1 MTTGSKNKDKMTKDS
16 GFPEKERFMEKVLG
30 AYRHGAGADDLP
42 SDAEAARALIPPG
55 TAAVRD
61 FSYIAPEFP
70 ALTAENCVGCMECVT
85 ACPDTAI
92 LAKVIGK
99 ADLEKELAA
108 VVDATE
114 RERLRLRFAE
124 TTKYSGIFEKRGEEG
139 GMFGLFVD
147 PTKCKGCGECAE
159 VCGTHEALS
168 MVRKTPPEVEAYKR
182 EVAFFR
188 KLPDTPAKYVSGKA
202 LADMMLADRSL
213 LYVGGAGSCMGC
225 GEATSIRMMLAA
237 TGFVHGP
244 ENMAIVAATGC
255 NSVYASSYP
264 FNPYLV
270 PWTNS
275 LFENVTSDAM
285 GIRLRWN
292 QMGWQDKKLW
302 AIGGD
307 GGILDIGFGALSRL
321 LASGMDINVMIM
333 DTQVYSNTGG
343 QASTATYTGQ
353 DAEMAPFGKAIAGK
367 QERRKE
373 VGIIAM
379 MHPDVYVAQT
389 ITSDIN
395 HFYRSIMAA
404 NEFKGPSVISVYCT
418 CQPEHQVADNMS
430 SKQSRLAK
438 DSRAFPI
445 FIYDPRQGESIR
457 ERLSLQGNPAMKDDW
472 YINPKTEEPLD
483 FIAFARTEGR
493 FAKQFDK
500 DGNPSETLLATQQD
514 RLAYWRLL
522 QELAGIR

>member
-1 MTTGSKNKDKMTKDS
+1 
-16 GFPEKERFMEKVLG
+16 
-30 AYRHGAGADDLP
+30 
-42 SDAEAARALIPPG
+42 
-55 TAAVRD
+55 
-61 FSYIAPEFP
+61 
-70 ALTAENCVGCMECVT
+70 MECVT
-85 ACPDTAI
+85 ECPDTAI
-92 LAKVIGK
+92 LGKVAEPAVLQDALTGIPEEPLRERIASQWTVTNK
-99 ADLEKELAA
+99 YFTVLEKKGLGGGK
-108 VVDATE
+108 
-114 RERLRLRFAE
+114 F
-124 TTKYSGIFEKRGEEG
+124 GIFI
-139 GMFGLFVD
+139 D
-147 PTKCKGCGECAE
+147 PTKCKGCAECVDA
-159 VCGTHEALS
+159 CGDHDALR
-168 MVRKTPPEVEAYKR
+168 MVRKNDDNMRWIRTAFRFYSSMPE
-182 EVAFFR
+182 
-188 KLPDTPAKYVSGKA
+188 TPARFVNEKA
-202 LADMMLADRSL
+202 LADMMLTERSL

-244 ENMAIVAATGC
+244 ENVAIVAATGC

-285 GIRLRWN
+285 GIRLRWD
-292 QMGWQDKKLW
+292 QIGWREKKLW

-321 LASGMDINVMIM
+321 LASGMDVNVMIM

-353 DAEMAPFGKAIAGK
+353 DAEMAPHGKAVSGK

-395 HFYRSIMAA
+395 HFYRSIIGA
-404 NEFKGPSVISVYCT
+404 NEFKGPSVVSVYCT

-430 SKQSRLAK
+430 SKQSRAAK
-438 DSRAFPI
+438 DSRTFPI
-445 FIYDPRQGESIR
+445 FIYDPRQGSSVR
-457 ERLSLQGNPAMKDDW
+457 ERLSLQGNPSVKEDW
-472 YINPKTEEPLD
+472 YTNPKTEEPFD

-500 DGNPSETLLATQQD
+500 DGNPSETLLTAQDD
-514 RLAYWRLL
+514 RLSYWRLL

>member
-1 MTTGSKNKDKMTKDS
+1 MTMTDAPTKPDAKTGYPDR
-16 GFPEKERFMEKVLG
+16 ERFIEDVLG
-30 AYRHGAGADDLP
+30 AYRHGRGADDLP

-70 ALTAENCVGCMECVT
+70 ALLNEACVGCMECVA
-85 ACPDTAI
+85 ACPDSAI

-99 ADLEKELAA
+99 SDLEKELAA
-108 VVDATE
+108 VDDAAFK
-114 RERLRLRFAE
+114 ERLRKRFVE
-124 TTKYSGIFEKRGEEG
+124 TTKYAGIFEKKGEEG
-139 GMFGLFVD
+139 GKFGLFID

-159 VCGTHEALS
+159 LCPADALE
-168 MVRKTPPEVEAYKR
+168 MVRKTPAEVEAYKR

-188 KLPDTPAKYVSGKA
+188 KLPDTPAKYISGKA
-202 LADMMLADRSL
+202 LADVMLAERAR

-237 TGFVHGP
+237 TGFVYGP

-255 NSVYASSYP
+255 NSVYGSAYP
-264 FNPYLV
+264 FNPFLV

-292 QMGWQDKKLW
+292 QMGWEDKRLW

-307 GGILDIGFGALSRL
+307 GAILDIGFGSLSRL
-321 LASGMDINVMIM
+321 LASGMDINVLIM

-353 DAEMAPFGKAIAGK
+353 DAEMAPFGSAIRGK

-373 VGIIAM
+373 VGVIAM
-379 MHPDVYVAQT
+379 MHPEVFVAQT
-389 ITSDIN
+389 VTSDIN
-395 HFYRSIMAA
+395 HFYRSIMGA
-404 NEFKGPSVISVYCT
+404 NEFRGPAVVSAYCT
-418 CQPEHQVADNMS
+418 CQPEHQVADDRS
-430 SKQSRLAK
+430 SHQSRLAK
-438 DSRAFPI
+438 DSRTFPV
-445 FIYDPRQGESIR
+445 FIYDPRRGDSMH
-457 ERLSLQGNPAMKDDW
+457 ERLSLQGNPAVKEDW

-493 FAKQFDK
+493 FSKQFDK
-500 DGNPSETLLATQQD
+500 EGNPSETLLATQRD
-514 RLAYWRLL
+514 RLAYWHLL
-522 QELAGIR
+522 QELAGVR

>member
-1 MTTGSKNKDKMTKDS
+1 
-16 GFPEKERFMEKVLG
+16 
-30 AYRHGAGADDLP
+30 
-42 SDAEAARALIPPG
+42 
-55 TAAVRD
+55 
-61 FSYIAPEFP
+61 
-70 ALTAENCVGCMECVT
+70 
-85 ACPDTAI
+85 
-92 LAKVIGK
+92 
-99 ADLEKELAA
+99 
-108 VVDATE
+108 
-114 RERLRLRFAE
+114 
-124 TTKYSGIFEKRGEEG
+124 
-139 GMFGLFVD
+139 MFGLFVD
-147 PTKCKGCGECAE
+147 PTKCKGCGECVE
-159 VCGTHEALS
+159 VCGTHEALA

-275 LFENVTSDAM
+275 LFENATSDAM

-292 QMGWQDKKLW
+292 QIGWQDKKLW

-321 LASGMDINVMIM
+321 LASGMDVNVMIM

-353 DAEMAPFGKAIAGK
+353 DAEMMPFGKAI
-367 QERRKE
+367 
-373 VGIIAM
+373 
-379 MHPDVYVAQT
+379 
-389 ITSDIN
+389 
-395 HFYRSIMAA
+395 
-404 NEFKGPSVISVYCT
+404 
-418 CQPEHQVADNMS
+418 
-430 SKQSRLAK
+430 
-438 DSRAFPI
+438 
-445 FIYDPRQGESIR
+445 
-457 ERLSLQGNPAMKDDW
+457 
-472 YINPKTEEPLD
+472 
-483 FIAFARTEGR
+483 
-493 FAKQFDK
+493 
-500 DGNPSETLLATQQD
+500 
-514 RLAYWRLL
+514 
-522 QELAGIR
+522 

>member
-1 MTTGSKNKDKMTKDS
+1 MTDAPTKQKTET
-16 GFPEKERFMEKVLG
+16 GFPDKERFLDQVLG
-30 AYRHGAGADDLP
+30 AYRHGKGADDLP

-55 TAAVRD
+55 TAALRD

-70 ALTAENCVGCMECVT
+70 ALLNEACVGCMECVT

-92 LAKVIGK
+92 LAKVIAK
-99 ADLEKELAA
+99 SDLEKELAA
-108 VVDATE
+108 VDDAAFKG
-114 RERLRLRFAE
+114 RLHKRFAE
-124 TTKYSGIFEKRGEEG
+124 TTKYAGLFEKRGEEG

-159 VCGTHEALS
+159 LCPADALV
-168 MVRKTPPEVEAYKR
+168 MARKTPPEVEAYKR

-188 KLPDTPAKYVSGKA
+188 TLADTPAKYISGKA

-244 ENMAIVAATGC
+244 ENVAIVAATGC

-275 LFENVTSDAM
+275 LFENAISDAM
-285 GIRLRWN
+285 GVRLRWN
-292 QMGWQDKKLW
+292 QMGWQEKRLW

-307 GGILDIGFGALSRL
+307 GAILDIGFGALSRL
-321 LASGMDINVMIM
+321 LASDMDVKVLIM

-353 DAEMAPFGKAIAGK
+353 DAEMAPFGSAIRGK
-367 QERRKE
+367 QEHRKE
-373 VGIIAM
+373 VGVIAM
-379 MHPDVYVAQT
+379 MHPEVYVAQT

-395 HFYRSIMAA
+395 HFYRSIMGA
-404 NEFKGPSVISVYCT
+404 NEFKGPAVVSAYCT

-430 SKQSRLAK
+430 SHQSRLAK
-438 DSRAFPI
+438 DSRTFPI
-445 FIYDPRQGESIR
+445 FIYDPRNGDSIH
-457 ERLSLQGNPAMKDDW
+457 ERLSLQGNPAVKEDW
-472 YINPKTEEPLD
+472 YTNPKTEEPLD
-483 FIAFARTEGR
+483 FIAFARGEGR
-493 FAKQFDK
+493 FSKQFDK
-500 DGNPSETLLATQQD
+500 EGNPSETLLATQRD
-514 RLAYWRLL
+514 RLAYWHLL
-522 QELAGIR
+522 QELAGLR

>member
-1 MTTGSKNKDKMTKDS
+1 MVRAKEQSKQKDA
-16 GFPEKERFMEKVLG
+16 GFPEKEQFVEKIIG
-30 AYRHGAGADDLP
+30 AYRHGRGADDLP
-42 SDAEAARALIPPG
+42 ADEEAARALIPPG
-55 TAAVRD
+55 TAALRD

-70 ALTAENCVGCMECVT
+70 ILRKEACVGCMECVT
-85 ACPDTAI
+85 ACPDSAI
-92 LAKVIGK
+92 LAKVVGK
-99 ADLEKELAA
+99 SDIEKALAQ
-108 VVDATE
+108 VSDAAE
-114 RERLRLRFAE
+114 KARLQARFAE
-124 TTKYSGIFEKRGEEG
+124 TAKYSGIFEKRGEEG
-139 GMFGLFVD
+139 GMFGLFID

-159 VCGTHEALS
+159 VCPQDALS
-168 MVRKTPPEVEAYKR
+168 MIRKTPPEVEAYKR
-182 EVAFFR
+182 EMTFFR
-188 KLPDTPAKYVSGKA
+188 KLPETPAKYINSKA

-237 TGFVHGP
+237 TGFVYGP
-244 ENMAIVAATGC
+244 DSMAIIAATGC
-255 NSVYASSYP
+255 NSVYGSSYP

-275 LFENVTSDAM
+275 LFENATSDAM

-292 QMGWQDKKLW
+292 QLGWEDKKLW

-307 GGILDIGFGALSRL
+307 GGILDIGFGSLSRL
-321 LASGMDINVMIM
+321 LASGMDINVLIM

-343 QASTATYTGQ
+343 QASTATFTGQ
-353 DAEMAPFGKAIAGK
+353 DAELQPFGSASSGK

-373 VGIIAM
+373 VGVIAM
-379 MHPDVYVAQT
+379 MHPDIYVAQT

-395 HFYRSIMAA
+395 HFYKSIMGA
-404 NEFKGPSVISVYCT
+404 NEFKGPSVISVYCS
-418 CQPEHQVADNMS
+418 CQPEHQISDSASN
-430 SKQSRLAK
+430 KQSRLAK
-438 DSRAFPI
+438 DTRAFPI
-445 FIYDPRQGESIR
+445 FIYDPRQGASTR
-457 ERLSLQGNPAMKDDW
+457 ERLSLQGNPAMKEDW

-483 FIAFARTEGR
+483 FIHFARSEGR

-500 DGNPSETLLATQQD
+500 EGNPSETLMATQAD

>member
-1 MTTGSKNKDKMTKDS
+1 MTKDS
-16 GFPEKERFMEKVLG
+16 GIPEKEQFLEKVLG
-30 AYRHGAGADDLP
+30 AYRHGGGADDLP
-42 SDAEAARALIPPG
+42 ADAEAARALIPPG
-55 TAAVRD
+55 TAAMRD

-70 ALTAENCVGCMECVT
+70 AFVKENCVGCMECVT
-85 ACPDTAI
+85 ACPDTAV

-99 ADLEKELAA
+99 ADLEKALKSVE
-108 VVDATE
+108 DASD
-114 RERLRLRFAE
+114 RARLQGRFAE
-124 TTKYSGIFEKRGEEG
+124 TTKFSGVFEKRGEEG
-139 GMFGLFVD
+139 GMFGLFID

-168 MVRKTPPEVEAYKR
+168 MVRKTPPEVDAYKR
-182 EVAFFR
+182 EMAFLR
-188 KLPDTPAKYVSGKA
+188 SLPDTPAKYVSGKA

-213 LYVGGAGSCMGC
+213 LFVGGAGSCMGC

-237 TGFVHGP
+237 TGFVHGQDS
-244 ENMAIVAATGC
+244 MAVIAATGC
-255 NSVYASSYP
+255 NSVYSSSYP

-275 LFENVTSDAM
+275 LFENAVSDAM

-292 QMGWQDKKLW
+292 QLGWEDKKLW

-321 LASGMDINVMIM
+321 LASRMDVNVMIM

-343 QASTATYTGQ
+343 QASTATLTGQ
-353 DAEMAPFGKAIAGK
+353 DAELSPFGSAISGK
-367 QERRKE
+367 QEHRKE
-373 VGIIAM
+373 VGIISM
-379 MHPDVYVAQT
+379 MHPEVFVAQT

-404 NEFKGPSVISVYCT
+404 NEFKGPSVVSVYCA
-418 CQPEHQVADNMS
+418 CQPEHQIADNLS
-430 SKQSRLAK
+430 SRHSRMAK
-438 DSRAFPI
+438 DSRTFPI
-445 FIYDPRQGESIR
+445 FIYDPRQGSSIR
-457 ERLSLQGNPAMKDDW
+457 ERLSLQGNPSLKEDW
-472 YINPKTEEPLD
+472 YTNPKTGEAFD

-500 DGNPSETLLATQQD
+500 EGNPSETLLATQAD
-514 RLAYWRLL
+514 RLAHWRLL